1 MAAVGES
8 DGIRAIRRLLR
19 DDGALREVPTGATTH
34 WMGRVFEAQTVGVRL
49 PDGTEG
55 EREIAWHHGGCGV
68 CAVIDGRMCLVRQYR
83 LAMGAVTLEIPAG
96 RREEGE
102 SPEDCAARELG
113 EETGLVAERL
123 ELVARAAGSPG
134 FTSETT
140 CIYLAHGLSPH
151 AAHPDE
157 GELVDV
163 HWMPVRDVVEAILE
177 GLICDS
183 KTIIAAQAAL
193 IRGPA

>member
-1 MAAVGES
+1 
-8 DGIRAIRRLLR
+8 
-19 DDGALREVPTGATTH
+19 
-34 WMGRVFEAQTVGVRL
+34 
-49 PDGTEG
+49 
-55 EREIAWHHGGCGV
+55 
-68 CAVIDGRMCLVRQYR
+68 MCLVRQYR

-102 SPEDCAARELG
+102 SPEECAARELG
-113 EETGLVAERL
+113 EETGLVAQRL

-140 CIYLAHGLSPH
+140 CVYLAHGLSPH

-163 HWMPVRDVVEAILE
+163 HWIPVGDVAEAICE

-193 IRGPA
+193 IRGLA

>member
-1 MAAVGES
+1 MINSTLCYLERGDAYLMLHRVKKKGDLNHDKWIGVG
-8 DGIRAIRRLLR
+8 GK
-19 DDGALREVPTGATTH
+19 
-34 WMGRVFEAQTVGVRL
+34 FE
-49 PDGTEG
+49 D
-55 EREIAWHHGGCGV
+55 
-68 CAVIDGRMCLVRQYR
+68 
-83 LAMGAVTLEIPAG
+83 
-96 RREEGE
+96 GE

-113 EETGLVAERL
+113 EETGLVAQRL

-140 CIYLAHGLSPH
+140 CVYLAHGLSPH

-163 HWMPVRDVVEAILE
+163 HWIPVRDVAEAIRE

-193 IRGPA
+193 IRGLA